1 MFFFFMHSMPYQN
14 KYEWKMSKNP
24 CLLFSLVFLS
34 VAQRVMRVNKYIRQ
48 SLTFFLFG
56 PRIGVQSFAITLI
69 FFVL

>member
-1 MFFFFMHSMPYQN
+1 
-14 KYEWKMSKNP
+14 MSKNP

-34 VAQRVMRVNKYIRQ
+34 AAQRVMRVNKYIRQ
-48 SLTFFLFG
+48 SLTFFLFD